1 MKELRIRNM
10 SDKMYRVAKKM
21 AVDADLSLPAFA
33 LEALDEKIARVSDA
47 AEAERKREPKP

>member
-47 AEAERKREPKP
+47 AEAERKEPK